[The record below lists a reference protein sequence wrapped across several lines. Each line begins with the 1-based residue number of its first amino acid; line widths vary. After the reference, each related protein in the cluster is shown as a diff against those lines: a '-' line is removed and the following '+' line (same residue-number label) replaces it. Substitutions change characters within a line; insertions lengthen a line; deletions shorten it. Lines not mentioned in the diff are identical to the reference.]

1 MMGSFW
7 KLLLVVAVVAIAWFG
22 WRWFQRW
29 EKERREIAD
38 RRGAADAV
46 RRQRGKAD
54 EVQVEELV
62 KCRACG
68 AFVAASARACGKPG
82 CPLPR

>member
-29 EKERREIAD
+29 EKERREITD
-38 RRGAADAV
+38 RRGAEDAV

-54 EVQVEELV
+54 EVQVEELS
-62 KCRACG
+62 KCRTCG
-68 AFVAASARACGKPG
+68 AFVASGARGCGKPR
-82 CPLPR
+82 CPYPG

>member
-38 RRGAADAV
+38 RRGAEDAV

-54 EVQVEELV
+54 EV
-62 KCRACG
+62 
-68 AFVAASARACGKPG
+68 
-82 CPLPR
+82 